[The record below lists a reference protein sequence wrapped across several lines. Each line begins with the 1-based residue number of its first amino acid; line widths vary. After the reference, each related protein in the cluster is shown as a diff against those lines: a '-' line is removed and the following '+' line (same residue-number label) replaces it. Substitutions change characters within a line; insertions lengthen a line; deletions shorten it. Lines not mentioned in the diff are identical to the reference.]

1 VSAIQW
7 EDYLDL
13 CRWQDDGGSG
23 PEPESTLER
32 IRQRREEEVILV
44 ESQVRAGRASF
55 SETLV
60 SIDGK

>member
-1 VSAIQW
+1 MSATQW

-23 PEPESTLER
+23 PEPESILER
-32 IRQRREEEVILV
+32 IRQRGAEGVTLV
-44 ESQVRAGRASF
+44 DSQVGAERAAF
-55 SETLV
+55 PETLV